1 MKIPS
6 LVRNW
11 FGLVRNLDNQTTN
24 ITIGE
29 YSPLRDEPIRL
40 SSSSKLAFPAKDIE
54 SITREPNTGTSEI
67 NSVVSISHSRWGL
80 TGSVGALPYV
90 YSELSNANA
99 RFQKSALKDF
109 FNIFNHRALSLL
121 YKAWKKY
128 RFHIQKEK
136 YENETRTE
144 SDNYTA
150 LLSAISGLADSEQI
164 NLTGLS
170 ANALLSYTGLLAR
183 QVRSARGLS
192 TLLSQHFLMNIQTEE
207 LVARWVDLDKEVLSQ
222 ISGTSAQANN
232 KLGSTCIL
240 GSKTWLAQPFF
251 RVLVTSP
258 TEKEFASLIPSGSL
272 LQSLQLL
279 TQLYV
284 GVEFAFDI
292 EIRIPATTLPPSRL
306 GGRNQL
312 KPILGWNTLIGQPRN
327 DQTLKIRITRNY
339 YQPKRR
345 ATW

>member
-6 LVRNW
+6 RVRNW
-11 FGLVRNLDNQTTN
+11 FGLVRSLDNQTTN

-40 SSSSKLAFPAKDIE
+40 ASSSKLAFPAKDIE
-54 SITREPNTGTSEI
+54 SITLQPNTGTSGG
-67 NSVVSISHSRWGL
+67 NSVVSVTHSRWGL

-90 YSELSNANA
+90 YSELSNVNT

-109 FNIFNHRALSLL
+109 FNIFNHRSLSLL

-136 YENETRTE
+136 YENDTRTE
-144 SDNYTA
+144 SDSYTS
-150 LLSAISGLADSEQI
+150 LLSAISGLADTEQI
-164 NLTGLS
+164 NSTGLS
-170 ANALLSYTGLLAR
+170 ANTLLSYTGLLAR
-183 QVRSARGLS
+183 QVRSAQGLS
-192 TLLSQHFLMNIQTEE
+192 SLLSQHFLMNIQVEE
-207 LVARWVDLDKEVLSQ
+207 LVARWVDLDKEVRSQ
-222 ISGTSAQANN
+222 IRGTSPQANN
-232 KLGSTCIL
+232 QLGSTCIL

-251 RVLVTSP
+251 RVLVISP
-258 TEKEFASLIPSGSL
+258 TEQEFASLTPSGSL

-279 TQLYV
+279 TQLYA

-292 EIRIPATTLPPSRL
+292 EIRIPATVLPRSQL
-306 GGRNQL
+306 NGKSQL
-312 KPILGWNTLIGQPRN
+312 KPILGWNTLIGQPCN
-327 DQTLKIRITRNY
+327 HQTLKIRIARNY
-339 YQPKRR
+339 YQPKRS